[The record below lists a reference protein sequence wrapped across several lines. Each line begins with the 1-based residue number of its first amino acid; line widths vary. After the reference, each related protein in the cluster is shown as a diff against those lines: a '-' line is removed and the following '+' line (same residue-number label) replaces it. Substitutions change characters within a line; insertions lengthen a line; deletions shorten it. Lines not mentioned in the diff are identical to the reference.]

1 MKTNMSYTPLYTRVE
16 TARYTQTP
24 ISTLQYWC
32 DAGAVIVPAESHT
45 MGGMS
50 FINLIEAHVLS
61 ALRRTH
67 RVPLHKIRS
76 AANWLKKEMRHDHP
90 LAELDIQTDGFNLF
104 VQHLGQIISASE
116 NGQLVIRQIMER
128 YLSRI
133 ERDLQGMPVRFYPFT
148 RDADGVVNVPRWI
161 VMDPVVAFG
170 RPVVQGTRVTSS
182 IILERWSAGDDIALL
197 ADDYKLS
204 SEAIQEAIRCE
215 TRRRAA

>member
-1 MKTNMSYTPLYTRVE
+1 MKTDMRYTPLYTRVE

-32 DAGAVIVPAESHT
+32 NAGAVIMPAESHA

-76 AANWLKKEMRHDHP
+76 AARWLKKETGVDYP
-90 LAELDIQTDGFNLF
+90 LAELDIQTDGLDLF
-104 VQHLGQIISASE
+104 IQHLGRLISASE
-116 NGQLVIRQIMER
+116 NGQLVIRQIIER

-133 ERDLQGMPVRFYPFT
+133 DRDLQGIPVRFYPFT
-148 RDADGVVNVPRWI
+148 RDADDSVNIPRLI
-161 VMDPVVAFG
+161 VMNPFVAFG
-170 RPVVQGTRVTSS
+170 RPVVQDTRVTTS
-182 IILERWSAGDDIALL
+182 IILERWSAGDDINLL

-215 TRRRAA
+215 TRRHAA

>member
-1 MKTNMSYTPLYTRVE
+1 MKTDMRYTPLYTRVE

-32 DAGAVIVPAESHT
+32 HAGAVIMPAEPHD

-50 FINLIEAHVLS
+50 FINLIETHVLS
-61 ALRRTH
+61 ALRRTN

-76 AANWLKKEMRHDHP
+76 AVRWLKKETGVSHP
-90 LAELDIQTDGFNLF
+90 LAELDIQTDGLNLF
-104 VQHLGQIISASE
+104 IQHLGQLISASE
-116 NGQLVIRQIMER
+116 NGQLVIRQIIER

-148 RDADGVVNVPRWI
+148 RDADGAVNVPRLI
-161 VMDPVVAFG
+161 VMNPFVAFG
-170 RPVVQGTRVTSS
+170 HPVVQDTRVTTS
-182 IILERWSAGDDIALL
+182 IILERWSAGDDINLL
-197 ADDYKLS
+197 AADYKLS

-215 TRRRAA
+215 THRRAA